1 MAISYDALPSTR
13 PSNTLPKGYYK
24 ATILNAEMKTSKTT
38 HNDYLSLT
46 YDLHDANGNGGKLYD
61 MQFDS
66 EKEFLR
72 YKLGRFL
79 TALNLN
85 LQGSFELKDLCKL
98 VKGKQLIVDVT
109 VEDAKDGN
117 PERNVINSFEHEIY
131 YNISEWASLTG
142 AAEVKAETPV
152 INARD
157 AIDAV
162 VEDTPVAAS
171 ATEEY

>member
-13 PSNTLPKGYYK
+13 PSNTLPKGFYK

-46 YDLHDANGNGGKLYD
+46 YDLRDANGNGGKLYD

-98 VKGKQLIVDVT
+98 VKGKQLIVDIT
-109 VEDAKDGN
+109 IEEAKDGN

-142 AAEVKAETPV
+142 AADNQSNAPV

-162 VEDTPVAAS
+162 VEDAPLTTRAA
-171 ATEEY
+171 EEY